1 MKSKFGLFLSIGLAA
16 AFPVT
21 LPAQPAPSG
30 YHTIACIKVKP
41 GKGAEY
47 RKFFADDVHKL
58 EQASA
63 DSGRI
68 SAWFL
73 LGAVMPAGS
82 SAACDYVSILIF
94 PGAPPA
100 PMGLDGL
107 GALLKKSGLAISAED
122 YVAQRGS
129 MTELV
134 SSALWRNQIAVGT
147 LQKGDYVV
155 VNHMKVPKMGE
166 WIAYEKKVWQ
176 PFAESMVKDGV
187 TRGWF
192 LNVLEIPGGS
202 DLKYQASTVDVY
214 PGWDAYFK
222 LGNGFAER
230 FKKVHPDM
238 DINQTFDNYE
248 KLRTIGSLEM
258 LSVEDFVAPA
268 K

>member
-1 MKSKFGLFLSIGLAA
+1 MKSGLFLSVAFAA
-16 AFPVT
+16 TFSVT
-21 LPAQPAPSG
+21 LPAQETPTG
-30 YHTIACIKVKP
+30 YHTVACIKVKP

-47 RKFFADDVHKL
+47 RTWAETGIHKL
-58 EQASA
+58 QQASA

-73 LGAVMPAGS
+73 LASVMPAGS
-82 SAACDYVSILIF
+82 SAACDYVSIAIY
-94 PGAPPA
+94 PGVPPA
-100 PMGLDGL
+100 PMGLDEL
-107 GALLKKSGLAISAED
+107 GAALKKSGIPMSAED
-122 YVAQRGS
+122 YVARRS
-129 MTELV
+129 SLTDLV
-134 SSALWRNQIAVGT
+134 SAALWRNQIAVGT

-155 VNHMKVPKMGE
+155 VNHMKVPNIAE
-166 WIAYEKKVWQ
+166 WIANEKKVWQ

-192 LNVLEIPGGS
+192 LNVQEMPGGS

-214 PGWDAYFK
+214 PSWDAYFK
-222 LGNGFAER
+222 LGNGFVDR

-238 DINQTFDNYE
+238 DMNQAFDNFG

-258 LSVEDFVAPA
+258 LHVEDAVVPA